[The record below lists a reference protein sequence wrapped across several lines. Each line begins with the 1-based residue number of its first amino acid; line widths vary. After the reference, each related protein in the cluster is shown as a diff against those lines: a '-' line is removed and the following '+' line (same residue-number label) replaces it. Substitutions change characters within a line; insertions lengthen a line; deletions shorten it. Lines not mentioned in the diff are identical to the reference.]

1 MPLDKGLFPSS
12 NMETPQLVPAL
23 SARKGES
30 YVKSSKEKTENN
42 YSLLVPAVE
51 QATKILK
58 YLSSSPGFKT
68 YLKDICTAVGI
79 HNSKGYAILNTL
91 QKAGYVNRDPH
102 TKLYSLGYTLI
113 SLGSKSLESIHFRE
127 TVKPF
132 LEDLARKTHC
142 TALFALIAADQLVV
156 VGREDSPVDVGVTLR
171 LGATAPLTYSAPGK
185 AIAAFLPKHEQS
197 RLLSQDN
204 LFFHGEPRDMDRK
217 KLEKELLDGLL
228 KGYTKAP
235 AKRSP
240 LVTILASPVLGQK
253 GYPMGVIF
261 IIGLF
266 PKTAVESY
274 GEKLADA
281 ARRLSTS
288 FGSDVIWPSV
298 KALEH
303 ARKVHGHIF

>member
-1 MPLDKGLFPSS
+1 MKPS
-12 NMETPQLVPAL
+12 
-23 SARKGES
+23 K
-30 YVKSSKEKTENN
+30 KKTERN

-68 YLKDICTAVGI
+68 YLKDICGAVGI

-102 TKLYSLGYTLI
+102 TKLYSLGYALI

-127 TVKPF
+127 TAKPF
-132 LEDLARKTHC
+132 LENLAKETHC
-142 TALFALIAADQLVV
+142 TALFAVIAADHLVII
-156 VGREDSPVDVGVTLR
+156 GREDSSVDVGVTLH

-185 AIAAFLPKHEQS
+185 AIVAFLPKDEQDL
-197 RLLSQDN
+197 LLSQDN
-204 LFFHGEPRDMDRK
+204 LFFHGEARHLDRK
-217 KLEKELLDGLL
+217 KLERELLDGLL

-240 LVTILASPVLGQK
+240 LVTILASPVLGEK
-253 GYPMGVIF
+253 GYPMGVVF
-261 IIGLF
+261 IIGIF
-266 PKTAVESY
+266 PKTAVETY
-274 GEKLADA
+274 GEKLADT
-281 ARRLSTS
+281 ARKLSTS

-298 KALEH
+298 KAMEH
-303 ARKVHGHIF
+303 ARKVHGRKF